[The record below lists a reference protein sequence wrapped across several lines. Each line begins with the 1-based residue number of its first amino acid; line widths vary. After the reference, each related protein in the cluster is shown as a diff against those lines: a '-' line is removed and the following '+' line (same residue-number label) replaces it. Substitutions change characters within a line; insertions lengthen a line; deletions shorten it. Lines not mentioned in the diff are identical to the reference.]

1 MKIDEVTIGITTY
14 NSVTTVIETLDSICA
29 QDYQALHLIISD
41 DYSTD
46 NTLDLVRNW
55 LDMEANK
62 DRFLST
68 RVITVP
74 ENTGVSANCN
84 RIIQAS
90 PTPWIKFIA
99 GDDILLPNC
108 IADNMAFVADHPE
121 AQIIF
126 SPVELYR
133 NNFDQGNYL
142 RTTPANFPN
151 NLMHPDFS
159 ARDQWKI
166 LLESDRI
173 HYTPSYFFNK
183 EAILAV
189 GGYDE
194 QNRLQEDYPMWLKLT
209 QAGYRLHY
217 FHNPT
222 VGYRQHDAALNNT
235 HAAELFKSLEIKAY
249 LIRKQYAHPYLSFFR
264 RKSEDWSF
272 GVKKV
277 FQSLGWH
284 KKATPLKKR
293 LLKLMIVYLNPW
305 HYLDSIERKIKKP

>member
-1 MKIDEVTIGITTY
+1 MVSIAITTY
-14 NSVTTVIETLDSICA
+14 NSSQTLLDTLDSIKN
-29 QDYQALHLIISD
+29 QSYPEIELIISD
-41 DYSTD
+41 DASTD
-46 NTLDLVRNW
+46 DTVVVAKEW
-55 LDMEANK
+55 LKKNQE
-62 DRFLST
+62 RFT
-68 RVITVP
+68 ATEMVTVTQ
-74 ENTGVSANCN
+74 NTGVSANCN
-84 RIIQAS
+84 RCIAAAHS
-90 PTPWIKFIA
+90 DWIKFIA

-108 IADNMAFVADHPE
+108 IADNMEYVADHPE
-121 AQIIF
+121 AKVIF
-126 SPVELYR
+126 SQVELYR

-151 NLMHPDFS
+151 NLMHPGFS
-159 ARDQWKI
+159 AREQWKI

-183 EAILAV
+183 EAIEAV

-217 FHNPT
+217 FHKPT

-235 HAAELFKSLEIKAY
+235 HATELFKPLSIKAY
-249 LIRKQYAHPYLSFFR
+249 AVRKAYAHPYLPFFR
-264 RKSEDWSF
+264 RKSEDWSY

-284 KKATPLKKR
+284 KKTTPFRKR
-293 LLKLMIVYLNPW
+293 LLKLMTIYVNPW
-305 HYLDSIERKIKKP
+305 HYLDAAQRRLKKG